1 MAKLSDKQIQ
11 LAKTTDKDEFL
22 SDGAGLYLRVRTS
35 GQKIW
40 LYRYKVENKTR
51 WFDLGLYPALSLKSA
66 RAEAARIS
74 ADRQNGIDPVEQRN
88 EEANKQHV
96 EKAKKAA
103 RLTVEELYDRWE
115 KLELKNRKDKGAEAR
130 RSFTKDLFPFIG
142 DIPAADVTRV
152 MIAQILD
159 TVALRGAQIVAR
171 NMLGDIRQ
179 MFGFAIVRG
188 IVENDP
194 TSHMKRDDFGRKVE
208 RERILSE
215 DEIKTLHARIPS
227 AKLQETT
234 AIGIWL
240 MLSTCCRVGEL
251 SRARWENIDIEN
263 KKWRIPPD
271 NAKNG
276 KEHTIYFSDFSAK
289 QFQKLKEITG
299 SSAWCNPAEKKENT
313 HLCLKSITKQVHA
326 RQRDAKTD
334 TKSRIG
340 SSFILSGGEWTPHD
354 LRRTGATMMGNLG
367 VRPDVIEK
375 CLNHVE
381 QNRLVRIY
389 QRQKLE
395 EEQRAAWKLL
405 GEHVDMTINGFI
417 TVSDKASLAEP
428 DSLAA

>member
-40 LYRYKVENKTR
+40 LYRYKIESKTR
-51 WFDLGLYPALSLKSA
+51 WFDLGTYPTLSLKSA
-66 RAEAARIS
+66 RAAAAKIS
-74 ADRQNGIDPVEQRN
+74 VDRQNGIDPVEQRN
-88 EEANKQHV
+88 EEENKQHI

-142 DIPAADVTRV
+142 NIPAADATRV
-152 MIAQILD
+152 MVAQILD

-215 DEIKTLHARIPS
+215 DEIKTLYARIPS
-227 AKLQETT
+227 AKLQEST
-234 AIGIWL
+234 AIAIWL

-251 SRARWENIDIEN
+251 SRARWEDIDIEN

-276 KEHTIYFSDFSAK
+276 KEHNIYFSDFSAK

-334 TKSRIG
+334 TKSQIG
-340 SSFILSGGEWTPHD
+340 SSFILPGGEWTPHD

-405 GEHVDMTINGFI
+405 GEHIDRMINGAAAI
-417 TVSDKASLAEP
+417 AEEI
-428 DSLAA
+428 SEI